1 MLLELGNSAA
11 LEPQVGT
18 FTDDEIAPDP
28 QPISGAQITTVE
40 VPDATPLD
48 AALAEIKA
56 VWNLHSSADKPD
68 WVEGN
73 NDLLTQ
79 AVAST
84 FECSIGRNS
93 ASEDEDGVDDES

>member
-18 FTDDEIAPDP
+18 YTDDEAPEP
-28 QPISGAQITTVE
+28 VRIEGEQVTTIE

-48 AALAEIKA
+48 AALSEIKT
-56 VWNLHSSADKPD
+56 VWKLHSQLDKPD

-84 FECSIGRNS
+84 FGSSIGRD
-93 ASEDEDGVDDES
+93 ATTEDEVDHEG